1 LRPDLPK
8 IYPITDRDIS
18 GLSHLEQVRRLVEGG
33 AKLIQLRDKTADAG
47 DFYRDVVET
56 ISFARPRGVRLIVN
70 DRVDIA
76 VAAAADGVHIGQD
89 DLPAEQARK
98 LLGGDAM
105 IGLST
110 HAVEQARA
118 AIHLPVDYI
127 AIGPIFET
135 STKGAADKVVGL
147 AGLRSVREAVGEFPL
162 VAIGGIDRTNALSV
176 LEAGADSVA
185 VISDLL
191 SDPEDIVARMRSFD
205 DI

>member
-1 LRPDLPK
+1 MRPDLPK

-56 ISFARPRGVRLIVN
+56 ISFARPRGVRIIVN

-76 VAAAADGVHIGQD
+76 LTAGADGVHIGQD
-89 DLPAEQARK
+89 DLPVERARM
-98 LLGGDAM
+98 LLGLDAM

-110 HAVEQARA
+110 HSLEQARA
-118 AIHLPVDYI
+118 AIHSPVDYI

>member
-1 LRPDLPK
+1 MRPDLPK

-18 GLSHLEQVRRLVEGG
+18 SLSHLEQVRRLVEGG

-47 DFYRDVVET
+47 DFYQDVVET
-56 ISFARPRGVRLIVN
+56 ISFAQTRGVRIIVN

-76 VAAAADGVHIGQD
+76 LAARADGVHIGQD
-89 DLPAEQARK
+89 DLPVERARM
-98 LLGGDAM
+98 LLGLDAM

-110 HAVEQARA
+110 HSLEQARA
-118 AIHLPVDYI
+118 AIHSPVDYI

-135 STKGAADKVVGL
+135 STKGAADRVVGL